1 MKSISLAL
9 TMLLSS
15 TLAAPADTTYA
26 ALAARE
32 EAESSN
38 GFIGGGLGPR
48 DGLKQA
54 EHASPA
60 VVSSELEQAV
70 DLGSLAAVLQFLQ
83 NSGGVSKREKS
94 EQTEQ
99 TEQTEQA
106 LKIDLLNS
114 VNGKPRGGLLGGQ
127 LIPGVLK
134 RGEAVQFPELTV
146 AQVQAII
153 AALKNAG
160 LPAKRNFTIEE
171 PEETLHSLGGLGNFI
186 LPIINRL
193 SPVDGGKPGG
203 VKERDLAELSDR
215 DAVVLGLGSLGD
227 SIGGVPVVRRL
238 LTGLGLKKR
247 GEELSERDE
256 SLLNLGGLVSLD
268 DLPLDGEVAGKLDVN
283 TGLDSL
289 SKREDAGLISGAL
302 GLAGGLLNGVLGLV
316 DGILGGLTKTGPNT
330 ATVDPVKVLGGLTGT
345 ITSGNLGSVG
355 SQAGLSALNAL
366 GGLKGLAKVL
376 GSLSAFKGLNLKRDE
391 TAVAGGA
398 LGAMSQLVALTAAH
412 IPELQAANAKFA
424 EACAEIQA
432 IAEAK
437 ALAES
442 SEETDKSK

>member
-48 DGLKQA
+48 DGSKQA

-60 VVSSELEQAV
+60 VVPTELEQAV
-70 DLGSLAAVLQFLQ
+70 DLGSLAAVLQVLQ
-83 NSGGVSKREKS
+83 NPSGVSKREKS
-94 EQTEQ
+94 EQTR
-99 TEQTEQA
+99 QTEQA

-114 VNGKPRGGLLGGQ
+114 VNGKPRGRLLGGQ

-153 AALKNAG
+153 AALRDAG
-160 LPAKRNFTIEE
+160 LPAKRKFTLEE
-171 PEETLHSLGGLGNFI
+171 REETLHS
-186 LPIINRL
+186 
-193 SPVDGGKPGG
+193 
-203 VKERDLAELSDR
+203 
-215 DAVVLGLGSLGD
+215 
-227 SIGGVPVVRRL
+227 
-238 LTGLGLKKR
+238 
-247 GEELSERDE
+247 
-256 SLLNLGGLVSLD
+256 LGGLVSLD
-268 DLPLDGEVAGKLDVN
+268 DLPLVDEVAGKLDVK

-302 GLAGGLLNGVLGLV
+302 GLAGGLLNGVLGLA
-316 DGILGGLTKTGPNT
+316 DGIIGGLTKTGPNT

-366 GGLKGLAKVL
+366 GGLKGLIKGL
-376 GSLSAFKGLNLKRDE
+376 GSLSAFKDFNLKRDE

-412 IPELQAANAKFA
+412 IPELQAASAKFA

-442 SEETDKSK
+442 SDETKKSQ

>member
-9 TMLLSS
+9 TMLLTS

-48 DGLKQA
+48 DGSKQA

-60 VVSSELEQAV
+60 VVSTELEQAV
-70 DLGSLAAVLQFLQ
+70 GLGSLAAVLQFLQ

-94 EQTEQ
+94 EQ

-134 RGEAVQFPELTV
+134 RGEAVQFPELTA

-153 AALKNAG
+153 AALRNAG
-160 LPAKRNFTIEE
+160 LPAKRKFTIEE
-171 PEETLHSLGGLGNFI
+171 REETLHSLGGLGNFI
-186 LPIINRL
+186 FPIINRL
-193 SPVDGGKPGG
+193 PPVNGGKPGG

-215 DAVVLGLGSLGD
+215 DVAVLGLGSLGN
-227 SIGGVPVVRRL
+227 SIGGVPVVRGL
-238 LTGLGLKKR
+238 LTSLGLKKR
-247 GEELSERDE
+247 DEELSERDE

-268 DLPLDGEVAGKLDVN
+268 DLPLVGEVAGKLDVN
-283 TGLDSL
+283 TDLDSQ
-289 SKREDAGLISGAL
+289 SKREDAGLINGAL
-302 GLAGGLLNGVLGLV
+302 GLAGGLLNGVLGLA

-330 ATVDPVKVLGGLTGT
+330 AAVDPGKVLGGLTGT

-366 GGLKGLAKVL
+366 GGLKGL
-376 GSLSAFKGLNLKRDE
+376 NLRRDE

-398 LGAMSQLVALTAAH
+398 LGAMSQLVALTAAQ
-412 IPELQAANAKFA
+412 IPELQAASAKFA

-437 ALAES
+437 ALAKS
-442 SEETDKSK
+442 SEETDKSQ